1 MEVDDHSILVSYDV
15 TSLFTNV
22 PVDETIQILAEKA
35 FKDDW
40 FNKQHN
46 LNITKSDLVELL
58 NIATKNQ
65 LFQFEGSL
73 YEQIDGVAMGSPLG
87 PLMANTFMCSIED
100 RLQDQGKLPEFYK
113 RYVDDTLSI
122 MPNVETA
129 ESFLSVLNEIH
140 PSVSFTM
147 ELGEH
152 GKLPFLGTEIRK
164 CNGRLETRVYRKP
177 TDTGLLLHY
186 KSHVDVRYNK
196 SLLKTMLDR
205 AFKVSFT
212 WQLFHLE

>member
-1 MEVDDHSILVSYDV
+1 MEIPLILGLSALTGLNLVSLLMEDSLSIVDALHDMEVDDHSILVSYDV

-100 RLQDQGKLPEFYK
+100 RFRTKGNY
-113 RYVDDTLSI
+113 
-122 MPNVETA
+122 
-129 ESFLSVLNEIH
+129 
-140 PSVSFTM
+140 PSSTNAM
-147 ELGEH
+147 WMTH
-152 GKLPFLGTEIRK
+152 
-164 CNGRLETRVYRKP
+164 
-177 TDTGLLLHY
+177 
-186 KSHVDVRYNK
+186 
-196 SLLKTMLDR
+196 
-205 AFKVSFT
+205 
-212 WQLFHLE
+212 

>member
-1 MEVDDHSILVSYDV
+1 MEVDDDSILVSYDV

-58 NIATKNQ
+58 NITTKNQ

-73 YEQIDGVAMGSPLG
+73 CEQSDGVAMGSPLG
-87 PLMANTFMCSIED
+87 PLMANVFMFSIEHQ
-100 RLQDQGKLPEFYK
+100 LQDQGKLPEFYK

-122 MPNVETA
+122 MPDFYSST
-129 ESFLSVLNEIH
+129 
-140 PSVSFTM
+140 
-147 ELGEH
+147 
-152 GKLPFLGTEIRK
+152 
-164 CNGRLETRVYRKP
+164 
-177 TDTGLLLHY
+177 
-186 KSHVDVRYNK
+186 
-196 SLLKTMLDR
+196 
-205 AFKVSFT
+205 
-212 WQLFHLE
+212 

>member
-1 MEVDDHSILVSYDV
+1 MCEH
-15 TSLFTNV
+15 
-22 PVDETIQILAEKA
+22 
-35 FKDDW
+35 
-40 FNKQHN
+40 
-46 LNITKSDLVELL
+46 
-58 NIATKNQ
+58 
-65 LFQFEGSL
+65 
-73 YEQIDGVAMGSPLG
+73 IDGVAMGSPLG

-100 RLQDQGKLPEFYK
+100 RLQNQGRLPEFYK

-152 GKLPFLGTEIRK
+152 GKLPFLGTEILK
-164 CNGRLETRVYRKP
+164 FNGRWETRVYKKRI
-177 TDTGLLLHY
+177 DTRLLRHY
-186 KSHVDVRYNK
+186 KSHVDVRYKK

-205 AFKVSFT
+205 AAAIDH
-212 WQLFHLE
+212 Q